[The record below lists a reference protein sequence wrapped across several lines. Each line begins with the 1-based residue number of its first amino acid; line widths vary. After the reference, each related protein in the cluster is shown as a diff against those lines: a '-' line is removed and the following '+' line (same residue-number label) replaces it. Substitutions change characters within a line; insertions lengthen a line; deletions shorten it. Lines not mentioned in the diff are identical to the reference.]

1 MRIII
6 NIIAHQVGWFA
17 AVLGAGN
24 GMPWLGV
31 AVIPLVVALHLAL
44 SLDWKPEMALALGA
58 AMIGFSFDT
67 VLVTAGVFSPVFFL
81 FPAPLSPPWM
91 VMLWINFATT
101 LNVSL
106 GRLRGKYVLAAILG
120 AVGGPV
126 AYYGGAELGAMT
138 VIPNTNQLIVL
149 GIAWACA
156 VPLLYR
162 VAALT
167 SRKFKH

>member
-6 NIIAHQVGWFA
+6 NIVAHQVGWFA
-17 AVLGAGN
+17 AVLGVGN

-31 AVIPLVVALHLAL
+31 AVIPLLLALHLAL
-44 SLDWKPEMALALGA
+44 SPEWKPELALVLGA
-58 AMIGFSFDT
+58 AMIGFIFDT
-67 VLVTAGVFSPVFFL
+67 VLVSTGVFSPVFYL
-81 FPAPLSPPWM
+81 LPAPLSPPWM
-91 VMLWINFATT
+91 VMLWINFAMT

-106 GRLRGKYVLAAILG
+106 GRLRGKYLLAAILG
-120 AVGGPV
+120 AFGGPM

-138 VIPNTNQLIVL
+138 VIPNANQLVVL

-162 VAALT
+162 LSAQT
-167 SRKFKH
+167 SRMFER